1 MKELL
6 TIFARWPAAIL
17 WICLVGP
24 WLARLFGIPIRAA
37 FWRPDRQSQQLTR
50 LQIVCAYGVLIFG
63 IGLSIFNLDSDIL
76 HRVLSEKSWSAKLID
91 LGFQIALSTF
101 MGIVIAFWCAPTQIN
116 ESPVTKLDL
125 SERR

>member
-6 TIFARWPAAIL
+6 TNFARWPAANR
-17 WICLVGP
+17 WICFADP
-24 WLARLFGIPIRAA
+24 WLARPFGIPIRAA

-50 LQIVCAYGVLIFG
+50 LEIVCAYGVLIFG
-63 IGLSIFNLDSDIL
+63 IGLSIFNLDSDTL

-101 MGIVIAFWCAPTQIN
+101 SVLC
-116 ESPVTKLDL
+116 EL
-125 SERR
+125 SAMETSVRS